1 MSRLQI
7 THSNEEE
14 QDDDQDQTQTAPKE
28 TALDKR
34 DQYANNILSVD
45 EGLQMNTFEALKGA
59 KSSFKMFMMGSKVTK
74 ADKAGIDSL
83 IKQVGDAVTQTQS

>member
-1 MSRLQI
+1 
-7 THSNEEE
+7 
-14 QDDDQDQTQTAPKE
+14 
-28 TALDKR
+28 
-34 DQYANNILSVD
+34 
-45 EGLQMNTFEALKGA
+45 MNTFEALKGA